1 MDLMATLYPIGL
13 QVRGRRCV
21 VIGGGAVGERRARAL
36 LEAGADV
43 NVVAPRVTD
52 TLGALIRDGG
62 AAHVEATF
70 RPEHL
75 DGAFLVI
82 AATDR
87 HDVNAQVVRVARARG
102 VLASLAA
109 PADGDEEGG
118 DFVTMAAV
126 RRGDLLLAL
135 TTGGAGPALSARLKR
150 EMEERF
156 GESWGPYVALLGEMR
171 ELVKQRYADEPERAT
186 ALRRLAALDDVRD
199 RIAAG
204 DAEGARAEALAAC
217 LS

>member
-1 MDLMATLYPIGL
+1 MAPLYPIGL
-13 QVRGRRCV
+13 RVRGRRCV
-21 VIGGGAVGERRARAL
+21 VVGGGAVGERRVRAL

-43 NVVAPRVTD
+43 GVVAPRVTD
-52 TLGALIRDGG
+52 TLSDLIHDGD
-62 AAHVEATF
+62 AAHINAAF

-87 HDVNAQVVRVARARG
+87 PDVNREVVRSARARG

-109 PADGDEEGG
+109 RADGEEEAG

-150 EMEERF
+150 EMEKQF
-156 GESWGPYVALLGEMR
+156 GTEWGSYVALLGEMR
-171 ELVKQRYADEPERAT
+171 ELVKQRYAGEPERAT
-186 ALRRLAALDDVRD
+186 ALRRLAAADGVRD

-204 DAEGARAEALAAC
+204 DAEGARAEALAC

>member
-1 MDLMATLYPIGL
+1 MAPLYPIGL

-21 VIGGGAVGERRARAL
+21 VVGGGAVGERRVRAL

-43 NVVAPRVTD
+43 GVVAPRVTD
-52 TLGALIRDGG
+52 TLSDLIHDGG
-62 AAHVEATF
+62 AAHINAAF

-87 HDVNAQVVRVARARG
+87 PDVNREVVRSARARG

-109 PADGDEEGG
+109 PADGEDEGG

-150 EMEERF
+150 EMEKQF
-156 GESWGPYVALLGEMR
+156 GAEWGSYVALLGEMR
-171 ELVKQRYADEPERAT
+171 ELVKQRYAGEPERAT
-186 ALRRLAALDDVRD
+186 ALRRLAAADGVRD

-204 DAEGARAEALAAC
+204 DTDGARAEALAC